1 MLFLSEPVVTC
12 GFYTN
17 QKLLLFIRSTF
28 LQCADAKRVQLIYQ
42 QLYLSGCSTFAL
54 DGPRLLCYI
63 SDLVHHYRNKISIR
77 VRFLFVFLQFPLS
90 NENHPTQITFTFPLF
105 PDGVTTLSICAIGA
119 FILRAIYLGR
129 YVHCIYCSLIDNQ
142 PPTLNIPLA
151 SNQWFSTSSLSNRS
165 FDHNAIPF

>member
-63 SDLVHHYRNKISIR
+63 SDLVHHYHNKISIR

-90 NENHPTQITFTFPLF
+90 NENHPTQITFHLSRIATCSRSYLWIVEEPAPLYSVYYQSALIPCTFFFLIQLLQL
-105 PDGVTTLSICAIGA
+105 GVP
-119 FILRAIYLGR
+119 Y
-129 YVHCIYCSLIDNQ
+129 Q
-142 PPTLNIPLA
+142 
-151 SNQWFSTSSLSNRS
+151 
-165 FDHNAIPF
+165 